1 MSKEKFVIWFQDG
14 GGRKLLSGRKEL
26 RKEAKKFDFDADE
39 VIRKGETEMLH
50 ELDGQVVGG
59 VYREES

>member
-26 RKEAKKFDFDADE
+26 RKEDQMDFFASL
-39 VIRKGETEMLH
+39 I
-50 ELDGQVVGG
+50 
-59 VYREES
+59 